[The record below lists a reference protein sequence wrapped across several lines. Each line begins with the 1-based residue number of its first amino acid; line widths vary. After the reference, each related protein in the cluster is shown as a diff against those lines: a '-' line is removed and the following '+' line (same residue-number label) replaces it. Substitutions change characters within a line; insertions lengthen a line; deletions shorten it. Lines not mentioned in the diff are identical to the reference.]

1 MKQETVIRNLSKLKD
16 EKIIDIKGK
25 EIVILDSEVLE
36 ESALGPTNTP

>member
-25 EIVILDSEVLE
+25 EIIILNPEVIEKIAQGS
-36 ESALGPTNTP
+36 SKT